1 MGSGFLF
8 GSLSRAPSFRF
19 RQCYYEHLVYAFVC
33 EIFTSGLHFL
43 EIYESVLV

>member
-1 MGSGFLF
+1 MGSGFLI

-33 EIFTSGLHFL
+33 EIFTFL
-43 EIYESVLV
+43 EFY